1 MRAGRRRDNG
11 LIPLGIAV
19 VSGVS
24 MVPAYYD
31 GDRLLVR
38 HGGRV
43 RAGDAVIA
51 RDPRLPERILVKRAA
66 HREADG
72 WWLLADN
79 PYAPGD
85 SRQFGA
91 VPDELVLGR
100 VLLRLR
106 PLRRARP
113 RQAPSAGRGPRKRDG
128 GGPAAERV

>member
-1 MRAGRRRDNG
+1 MRPGRKRDNG

-24 MVPAYYD
+24 MVPAYHD

-38 HGGRV
+38 YGGRV
-43 RAGDAVIA
+43 RTGDAVLA

-106 PLRRARP
+106 RARP
-113 RQAPSAGRGPRKRDG
+113 GGRGAADENG
-128 GGPAAERV
+128 NGPGTAQGATPGP